1 MSDMHGI
8 MSALASSSCLAFLQV
23 VPELCKTQS
32 PAVSWSLFTPNQE
45 LGQTLVL
52 LWPLCLGFLPVG
64 AAPLCKVGGRG
75 ELVYNQL
82 LS

>member
-8 MSALASSSCLAFLQV
+8 MSTLASSTCLAFLQA
-23 VPELCKTQS
+23 VPELCKAQS
-32 PAVSWSLFTPNQE
+32 AEISWSFTPNQE

-52 LWPLCLGFLPVG
+52 LWSLCLGFLPVG
-64 AAPLCKVGGRG
+64 AATLCKVGDAGQ
-75 ELVYNQL
+75 LVYNQL